1 MEVRKVNT
9 PSAAYQGSGPEVAVK
24 PETAVMQETVQSSV
38 PKTEKKEAKPQKP
51 VFVPKADMKQSSQG
65 SVIKTDAKGN
75 SQGSVIK
82 TDLKPGSQGSVARAE
97 AKANQAESTLVSE
110 EEKQAPI
117 DSGEAMKKNSM
128 KRAVEEINRK
138 SKSSEVI
145 FGIHDGTNRVT
156 IKVVDKGTKEVIR
169 EFPPE
174 ETLDMIAK
182 VWELAG
188 IMIDERG

>member
-9 PSAAYQGSGPEVAVK
+9 PSAPYQGSGPEVAVK
-24 PETAVMQETVQSSV
+24 LETAVKQEPVISSAA
-38 PKTEKKEAKPQKP
+38 PKTEKAAPRP
-51 VFVPKADMKQSSQG
+51 AISYSPL
-65 SVIKTDAKGN
+65 I
-75 SQGSVIK
+75 
-82 TDLKPGSQGSVARAE
+82 
-97 AKANQAESTLVSE
+97 SE
-110 EEKQAPI
+110 EEKQNPV
-117 DSGEAMKKNSM
+117 DSNEMKKKNGM

-138 SKSSEVI
+138 AKSSEVI
-145 FGIHDGTNRVT
+145 FGIHDATNRVT

>member
-9 PSAAYQGSGPEVAVK
+9 PSAAYQGSGPEVVAK
-24 PETAVMQETVQSSV
+24 PEIAPRQEAVQSSV
-38 PKTEKKEAKPQKP
+38 PKAEKKL
-51 VFVPKADMKQSSQG
+51 SGQG
-65 SVIKTDAKGN
+65 AV
-75 SQGSVIK
+75 
-82 TDLKPGSQGSVARAE
+82 
-97 AKANQAESTLVSE
+97 AKAEVRDTKPYSPENPLVSE
-110 EEKQAPI
+110 EEKQNPI

-145 FGIHDGTNRVT
+145 FGIHDATNRVT

-174 ETLDMIAK
+174 KTLDMIAK

>member
-24 PETAVMQETVQSSV
+24 PETAAKQVAVQSSV
-38 PKTEKKEAKPQKP
+38 PKTEKKEAKPEKSVSLPKP
-51 VFVPKADMKQSSQG
+51 DIKLSPQG
-65 SVIKTDAKGN
+65 TVTKTDAKPGR
-75 SQGSVIK
+75 QGAVARE
-82 TDLKPGSQGSVARAE
+82 TKPGQP
-97 AKANQAESTLVSE
+97 ESTLVTE
-110 EEKQAPI
+110 EEKQNPAE
-117 DSGEAMKKNSM
+117 SGEALKKNSM

-138 SKSSEVI
+138 AKSSEVI
-145 FGIHDGTNRVT
+145 FGIHDATNRVT

>member
-24 PETAVMQETVQSSV
+24 PETAVRQEAVQSSV

-65 SVIKTDAKGN
+65 SVIKTDMK
-75 SQGSVIK
+75 
-82 TDLKPGSQGSVARAE
+82 LGSQGSAARAE

>member
-1 MEVRKVNT
+1 MEVRKVNA

-24 PETAVMQETVQSSV
+24 SETAVKQESVESSASK
-38 PKTEKKEAKPQKP
+38 PEKKNLETAVVEKLVISEDEQKSP
-51 VFVPKADMKQSSQG
+51 V
-65 SVIKTDAKGN
+65 
-75 SQGSVIK
+75 
-82 TDLKPGSQGSVARAE
+82 
-97 AKANQAESTLVSE
+97 
-110 EEKQAPI
+110 
-117 DSGEAMKKNSM
+117 DSNEMAKKNGV
-128 KRAVEEINRK
+128 KRAVEEVNRK
-138 SKSSEVI
+138 AKNSELI
-145 FGIHDGTNRVT
+145 FGIHDATNRVT

>member
-9 PSAAYQGSGPEVAVK
+9 PSASYQGSGPEVAVK
-24 PETAVMQETVQSSV
+24 QEVTVKQEPAKRAEV
-38 PKTEKKEAKPQKP
+38 VQTEKKSP
-51 VFVPKADMKQSSQG
+51 SQP
-65 SVIKTDAKGN
+65 A
-75 SQGSVIK
+75 
-82 TDLKPGSQGSVARAE
+82 A
-97 AKANQAESTLVSE
+97 VSE
-110 EEKQAPI
+110 NPAISGEEKQNPI
-117 DSGEAMKKNSM
+117 ESKEMSQKNGM
-128 KRAVEEINRK
+128 KRAVEEVNRK
-138 SKSSEVI
+138 AKNSELI
-145 FGIHDGTNRVT
+145 FGIHDATNRVT

>member
-9 PSAAYQGSGPEVAVK
+9 PSGAYQGSGPEVAVK
-24 PETAVMQETVQSSV
+24 LETAVKQEPVISSAV
-38 PKTEKKEAKPQKP
+38 PKTEKKAAPRTAVSDSP
-51 VFVPKADMKQSSQG
+51 V
-65 SVIKTDAKGN
+65 I
-75 SQGSVIK
+75 
-82 TDLKPGSQGSVARAE
+82 
-97 AKANQAESTLVSE
+97 SE
-110 EEKQAPI
+110 EEKQNPV
-117 DSGEAMKKNSM
+117 DSNEMKKKSGM

-138 SKSSEVI
+138 AKNSEVI
-145 FGIHDGTNRVT
+145 FGIHDATNRVT

>member
-9 PSAAYQGSGPEVAVK
+9 PSAPYQGSGPEVAVK
-24 PETAVMQETVQSSV
+24 LETAVKQEPVISSAA
-38 PKTEKKEAKPQKP
+38 PKTEKAAPRP
-51 VFVPKADMKQSSQG
+51 AISDSPL
-65 SVIKTDAKGN
+65 I
-75 SQGSVIK
+75 
-82 TDLKPGSQGSVARAE
+82 
-97 AKANQAESTLVSE
+97 SE
-110 EEKQAPI
+110 EEKQNPV
-117 DSGEAMKKNSM
+117 DSNEMKKKNGM

-138 SKSSEVI
+138 AKSSEVI
-145 FGIHDGTNRVT
+145 FVIHDATNRVT

>member
-1 MEVRKVNT
+1 MMVLNFFRQAADIYKRKNIGQVSHGGDIMEVRKVNT
-9 PSAAYQGSGPEVAVK
+9 PSAPYQGSGPEVAVK
-24 PETAVMQETVQSSV
+24 LKTAVKQEPVISSAV
-38 PKTEKKEAKPQKP
+38 HTEKKAAAPRP
-51 VFVPKADMKQSSQG
+51 AVSDSPL
-65 SVIKTDAKGN
+65 I
-75 SQGSVIK
+75 
-82 TDLKPGSQGSVARAE
+82 
-97 AKANQAESTLVSE
+97 SE
-110 EEKQAPI
+110 EEKQNPV
-117 DSGEAMKKNSM
+117 DSNEMKKKNGM

-138 SKSSEVI
+138 AKNSEVI
-145 FGIHDGTNRVT
+145 FGIHDATNRVT

>member
-1 MEVRKVNT
+1 MMVLNFFRQMVDIYKRKNIGQVSHGGDYMEVRKVNM
-9 PSAAYQGSGPEVAVK
+9 PSVPYQGSGPEVAVK
-24 PETAVMQETVQSSV
+24 LETAVKQEPVISSAV
-38 PKTEKKEAKPQKP
+38 PKTEKKAAPRTAVSDSP
-51 VFVPKADMKQSSQG
+51 V
-65 SVIKTDAKGN
+65 I
-75 SQGSVIK
+75 
-82 TDLKPGSQGSVARAE
+82 
-97 AKANQAESTLVSE
+97 SE
-110 EEKQAPI
+110 EEKQNPV
-117 DSGEAMKKNSM
+117 DSNEMKKKSGM

-138 SKSSEVI
+138 AKNSEVI
-145 FGIHDGTNRVT
+145 FGIHDATNRVT

>member
-9 PSAAYQGSGPEVAVK
+9 PSAPYQGSGSEVAVK
-24 PETAVMQETVQSSV
+24 LETAVKQEPVISSAA
-38 PKTEKKEAKPQKP
+38 PKTEKAAPRP
-51 VFVPKADMKQSSQG
+51 AISDSPL
-65 SVIKTDAKGN
+65 I
-75 SQGSVIK
+75 
-82 TDLKPGSQGSVARAE
+82 
-97 AKANQAESTLVSE
+97 SE
-110 EEKQAPI
+110 EEKQNPV
-117 DSGEAMKKNSM
+117 DSNEMKKKNGM

-138 SKSSEVI
+138 AKSSEVI
-145 FGIHDGTNRVT
+145 FGIHDATNRVT

-169 EFPPE
+169 EFPPD

>member
-1 MEVRKVNT
+1 MEVRKVNA

-24 PETAVMQETVQSSV
+24 PEMAVRQEFVQSSV
-38 PKTEKKEAKPQKP
+38 PKPE
-51 VFVPKADMKQSSQG
+51 
-65 SVIKTDAKGN
+65 
-75 SQGSVIK
+75 
-82 TDLKPGSQGSVARAE
+82 
-97 AKANQAESTLVSE
+97 
-110 EEKQAPI
+110 
-117 DSGEAMKKNSM
+117 KKNSETASAEKLVISEDEKKNPVDSVEM
-128 KRAVEEINRK
+128 AKKNGVKRAVEEVNRK
-138 SKSSEVI
+138 AKNSELI
-145 FGIHDGTNRVT
+145 FGIHDATNRVT

>member
-9 PSAAYQGSGPEVAVK
+9 PSVPYQGSGPEVAVK
-24 PETAVMQETVQSSV
+24 LETAVKQEPVISSAV
-38 PKTEKKEAKPQKP
+38 PKTEKKAAPRTAVSDSP
-51 VFVPKADMKQSSQG
+51 V
-65 SVIKTDAKGN
+65 I
-75 SQGSVIK
+75 
-82 TDLKPGSQGSVARAE
+82 
-97 AKANQAESTLVSE
+97 SE
-110 EEKQAPI
+110 EEKQNPV
-117 DSGEAMKKNSM
+117 DSNEMKKKSGM

-138 SKSSEVI
+138 AKNSEVI
-145 FGIHDGTNRVT
+145 FGIHDATNRVT